1 MKPGS
6 TIKKG
11 GLDGSSQTTPI
22 ANPWGQ
28 EPTEMAVL
36 DGMEVFTIKT
46 PTECPYDFSD
56 RPEVFQLALQFNW
69 AYNQGGDVDRAFQA
83 LYNYVITHT
92 GVVLRELSP
101 DDCFCV
107 GMAFATIA
115 LEIETVDGQRS
126 VNSVASENSFY
137 CLMKYFKGTDDKIV
151 IPTLFSLL
159 YGPEDLLG
167 DALTNCH
174 LRQFKN
180 APSHGAFLGKWYD
193 FDSPEFRRSAISYR
207 LAMCMVLMDQVYDWD
222 TRNYTINS
230 LGRPHACWPS
240 REQLSQ
246 FYDEFI
252 ESPFIAMNYEVPGNK
267 YLDGVFEECER
278 ILKMN

>member
-11 GLDGSSQTTPI
+11 GQESPSRTKPFVS
-22 ANPWGQ
+22 PSRE
-28 EPTEMAVL
+28 EPTEMEVI
-36 DGMEVFTIKT
+36 DGMQVFTVKT

-56 RPEVFQLALQFNW
+56 RPEVCQLALQFNW
-69 AYNQGGDVDRAFQA
+69 AYNQGGNVDRAFHA
-83 LYNYVITHT
+83 LYNFVITHT

-107 GMAFATIA
+107 GMAFSIIA
-115 LEIETVDGQRS
+115 LEIETVDGKRS
-126 VNSVASENSFY
+126 VNSVAAENAYY
-137 CLMKYFKGTDDKIV
+137 CLMNSLRGTGDKSV

-193 FDSPEFRRSAISYR
+193 FGSPEFRRSAISYR
-207 LAMCMVLMDQVYDWD
+207 LAMCKVLMDQVYDWD

-252 ESPFIAMNYEVPGNK
+252 ESPYIAMDYEVPGNR

-278 ILKMN
+278 VLMRY

>member
-1 MKPGS
+1 M
-6 TIKKG
+6 
-11 GLDGSSQTTPI
+11 
-22 ANPWGQ
+22 
-28 EPTEMAVL
+28 EVL

-46 PTECPYDFSD
+46 PTESPYDFSD
-56 RPEVFQLALQFNW
+56 RPEVCQLALQFNW

-180 APSHGAFLGKWYD
+180 APSHVAFLGKWYD